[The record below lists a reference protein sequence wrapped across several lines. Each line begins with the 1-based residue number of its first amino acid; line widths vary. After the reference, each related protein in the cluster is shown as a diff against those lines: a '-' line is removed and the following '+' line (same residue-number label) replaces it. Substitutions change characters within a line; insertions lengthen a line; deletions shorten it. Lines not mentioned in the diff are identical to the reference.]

1 MLHIKETALK
11 LEDSLQTV
19 CSRKGVDQEIEK
31 NMKNIKVSF
40 DILVIFNHPKTNR
53 YC

>member
-11 LEDSLQTV
+11 LEDSLQTM

-31 NMKNIKVSF
+31 NMKSVKVSF
-40 DILVIFNHPKTNR
+40 DILVIFNHPKSSR